1 MSNKSVRV
9 EFIPKG
15 NSIKRTGFLEGEY
28 IYAEDVGSSEECRI
42 YSKENVH
49 ILNMEKS
56 VEKRQTCIVT
66 DFDHLMD
73 ATNSYLEDGYTVD
86 KVIPVKN
93 GNEDYTLI
101 IFNCP
106 SN

>member
-15 NSIKRTGFLEGEY
+15 NSIKRIGFLEGEY
-28 IYAEDVGSSEECRI
+28 IYAEDVESSEECRI

-56 VEKRQTCIVT
+56 IEKKQTCIVT
-66 DFDHLMD
+66 DFDHLMSS
-73 ATNSYLEDGYTVD
+73 TNLYLEDGFTVD
-86 KVIPVKN
+86 SVIPIKR
-93 GNEDYTLI
+93 GDEYFTLI

-106 SN
+106 